1 MWLKSHGVIDQPP
14 NHTQFRCDMNIV
26 QRTINS
32 YFDNHRVG
40 FTLPFINALHQ
51 DPQSLDNISRCPM
64 RPNESWHF
72 WVGDLIKSAF
82 LLGDMFLD
90 SPWYVHN
97 NHMKNWSFISMQ
109 LLKSYL
115 FRWWY
120 RCLFILQFISPAQ
133 CATSSMIIS
142 KAGYKCLNSLLLCSH
157 CLK

>member
-1 MWLKSHGVIDQPP
+1 MWLKSHGGIDQPP

-32 YFDNHRVG
+32 YFDNHKVG
-40 FTLPFINALHQ
+40 FTLPFINAFHQ
-51 DPQSLDNISRCPM
+51 EAQSLDNISRCPM

-97 NHMKNWSFISMQ
+97 NHMKNWSFISMPA
-109 LLKSYL
+109 KKL
-115 FRWWY
+115 FVSVM
-120 RCLFILQFISPAQ
+120 ISLPLYFAIYFT
-133 CATSSMIIS
+133 CAARNLINDHFQ
-142 KAGYKCLNSLLLCSH
+142 GRL
-157 CLK
+157 